1 MNHLENILYLFLII
15 IIGFLVRRGRFVSK
29 QARPVLS
36 QFVLQVALPFMILD
50 SMRFNFDAQ
59 ILTNAL
65 VILGIGAVTF
75 VVSIAVSELS
85 SKFWNLPSEQM
96 ASYHFAMVLPNTGFL
111 GLPLLKA
118 TLGAEAAFYG
128 AMIQLIFIT
137 VNWTYG
143 VYVFT
148 REDGK
153 RIELKKLLNPS
164 IVALII
170 GFFLF
175 LFSIKFPSVIY
186 RMVESIGNTA
196 TPLTMLTIGM
206 MLAEMKLKDFT
217 SLGKPF
223 ILTAYRNVVFP
234 VVLYFI
240 LRAFGV
246 EGLLLQVLVIDFAM
260 PIAANTAIFAQGYDK
275 DYQTAA
281 KLVMISTLFAIV
293 TIPLIVGF
301 VT

>member
-1 MNHLENILYLFLII
+1 M
-15 IIGFLVRRGRFVSK
+15 
-29 QARPVLS
+29 
-36 QFVLQVALPFMILD
+36 
-50 SMRFNFDAQ
+50 
-59 ILTNAL
+59 
-65 VILGIGAVTF
+65 TF

-96 ASYHFAMVLPNTGFL
+96 ASYHFAMVLPNTGF
-111 GLPLLKA
+111 
-118 TLGAEAAFYG
+118 GASSFEGDPWGGGGIYG

-175 LFSIKFPSVIY
+175 LFSIEFPSVIY

-260 PIAANTAIFAQGYDK
+260 PIAPIRRS
-275 DYQTAA
+275 
-281 KLVMISTLFAIV
+281 LRRVMTR
-293 TIPLIVGF
+293 TIRQRPNW
-301 VT
+301 